1 MDLNSRRFINE
12 KFGLKVLQ
20 KAGYQGIRWPS
31 LVVIIFWTHFV
42 GPRMARTLSLKFWLT
57 YLSRKTYTNK
67 YKHPLFGY
75 GHSNEK
81 YWILLLPCEYIDHV
95 GEQKIKTLIL
105 QSFQY
110 IFVLVKMFSTM
121 EFQNRLQPAM
131 SSFVQTHTQYL
142 WCHLSLPHLLNQK
155 DLEPR

>member
-1 MDLNSRRFINE
+1 MDLKSRRFINE

-42 GPRMARTLSLKFWLT
+42 GPRMAWTLSLKFWLT

-75 GHSNEK
+75 GHSNGK

-110 IFVLVKMFSTM
+110 IFVLVKMFRQWSLKIDYSL
-121 EFQNRLQPAM
+121 RWAP
-131 SSFVQTHTQYL
+131 
-142 WCHLSLPHLLNQK
+142 LSRHIPNIYDVTFHC
-155 DLEPR
+155 DIS